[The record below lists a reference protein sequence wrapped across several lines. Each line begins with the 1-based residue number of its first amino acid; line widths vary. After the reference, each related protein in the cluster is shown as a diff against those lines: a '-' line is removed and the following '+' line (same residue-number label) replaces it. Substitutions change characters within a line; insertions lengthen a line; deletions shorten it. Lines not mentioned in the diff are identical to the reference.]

1 MRRGIARSGPAF
13 LCGLLLLSLPGC
25 GGKKQALRGE
35 PPPPVSTGPRVAV
48 APMENMSNDLDASE
62 IIRGAFVEEI
72 LRNGWNVMPPEESD
86 RLLRERLGISYGGQ
100 LGSTVPDEVCRAL
113 EVKGVFYG
121 VVREWNKTTTGVYN
135 HVTVTAGFQLYG
147 DDGEQLWEGQDTQQ
161 RTDLPRG
168 GGRDLGAQI
177 IVNAIGGL
185 LLNPMTPYGRTV
197 GRRIAGKLPPGL
209 LESRRPGGPEG
220 TGGSR

>member
-1 MRRGIARSGPAF
+1 MNCRARPSERMWIMRRGIARSGPAF

-62 IIRGAFVEEI
+62 IIRGAFGEEI

-100 LGSTVPDEVCRAL
+100 LGSTVPDEGCRAL
-113 EVKGVFYG
+113 GGKG
-121 VVREWNKTTTGVYN
+121 GVYG
-135 HVTVTAGFQLYG
+135 HVTVTAGFQVYG
-147 DDGEQLWEGQDTQQ
+147 GDGEQLWEGQDTQQ
-161 RTDLPRG
+161 RTGLPRG

-177 IVNAIGGL
+177 IVNTIGGL
-185 LLNPMTPYGRTV
+185 LPNPTTPD
-197 GRRIAGKLPPGL
+197 
-209 LESRRPGGPEG
+209 
-220 TGGSR
+220 